1 MALNRESN
9 VPVLVGVGVVQQRL
23 DDSEL
28 AADAASLMSAAVDI
42 AARDAG
48 SRFLVPA
55 AEVIL
60 IPRGTWPYA
69 DPTPLILPRHGAIRS
84 VVSDVGVLQQS
95 LISRAC
101 DLVSRGA
108 AEIVIV
114 CGGETK
120 YRTLHGQISGSPARE
135 REASVDATERMIPDG
150 EIITR
155 AEIERG
161 LAVPN
166 CQYALIDTALRRA
179 QGLTR
184 HAHIDLLAQLWSQFS
199 DVAATN
205 PDAWLRRH
213 TEPGAFTEPSLTNP
227 VLAWPYTKLHCSQ
240 WNVDQ
245 AAALIICNVSAAQR
259 FGIARDRWVFA
270 HAGIES
276 NMMIPLTHRADL
288 HRAPAVSCADVALR
302 EHSRLAVRDIEHRDL
317 YSCFPAAVRVQQA
330 EFGLPL
336 SQPATVTGGMTF
348 GGGPFNSYSIH
359 SLAKMVEVLRTNPN
373 DRGVITTISGMLT
386 KFGLSTWSCQPPA
399 TPYASIDVS
408 SATAAAT
415 PTVAFDAAYTGRART
430 LSYTVA
436 GDRTGPTQ
444 GIAIGSTPTG
454 ANCLVTTTDSTM
466 MDDMMSNE
474 WCDREITVDGSLLI
488 A

>member
-1 MALNRESN
+1 MNRESN
-9 VPVLVGVGVVQQRL
+9 VPVLVGTGVVQQRL

-28 AADAASLMSAAVDI
+28 AADAASLMSAAIDI

-60 IPRGTWPYA
+60 IPRGTWPYS

-84 VVSDVGVLQQS
+84 VVSDIGVLQQS

-114 CGGETK
+114 CGGEAK
-120 YRTLHGQISGSPARE
+120 YRTLHGQISGAPARE
-135 REASVDATERMIPDG
+135 RDAETEATERMIPDG
-150 EIITR
+150 EVITR

-161 LAVPN
+161 LSVPN
-166 CQYALIDTALRRA
+166 RQYALIDTALRRV

-184 HAHIDLLAQLWSQFS
+184 EAHIELLGQLWSRFS
-199 DVAATN
+199 DVAAAN

-213 TEPGAFTEPSLTNP
+213 TEPSVFTEPSLPNP
-227 VLAWPYTKLHCSQ
+227 LLAWPYTKLHCSQ

-270 HAGIES
+270 HVGVQS
-276 NMMIPLTHRADL
+276 NLMIPLTHRAEL
-288 HRAPAVSCADVALR
+288 HRAPAVACADVALR
-302 EHSRLAVRDIEHRDL
+302 EHSRLSVRDIEHRDL

-330 EFGLPL
+330 EFGLAL
-336 SQPATVTGGMTF
+336 GQSATVTGGMTF

-359 SLAKMVEVLRTNPN
+359 SLAKIVAVLRANPN
-373 DRGVITTISGMLT
+373 DRGVITNVSGMLT
-386 KFGLSTWSCQPPA
+386 KFGLSAWSCQPPA

-408 SATAAAT
+408 TATAAAT
-415 PTVAFDAAYTGRART
+415 PTVALDAAYAGRAKT

-436 GDRTGPTQ
+436 YDRTGPTH
-444 GIAIGSTPTG
+444 GIAIGSTSTG
-454 ANCLVTTTDSTM
+454 ANCLVTTTDASV
-466 MDDMMSNE
+466 MDDMLTND
-474 WCDREITVDGSLLI
+474 WCDREITVNGSLLI